1 MYDEEKDMPTKVLSS
16 SLNEELGN
24 FFRFLQCFI
33 FLGQVSY
40 IFSDKTGTLTCNI
53 MDFKKF
59 SAGYHSYG
67 TSNGKLYSYV
77 QQIHLVYQYRR

>member
-24 FFRFLQCFI
+24 FWCFVRQYL

-67 TSNGKLYSYV
+67 TSNGKHIYLTQRV
-77 QQIHLVYQYRR
+77 QK